1 MFLRLMDSSLPL
13 ALEVF
18 CAPRNPFLA
27 FQTLAWLALGL
38 VLRADFWHFSVSP
51 QLIYFSFFPPNFG
64 PVCSTVNVP
73 VWMKEKVAWVLV
85 QDVGSRKRQMAA
97 LLMGLLHLISQ
108 GEGPFHC
115 QNFSKLI
122 DFSF

>member
-1 MFLRLMDSSLPL
+1 MCLRLMDSSLPL

-18 CAPRNPFLA
+18 CAPRNPFPA
-27 FQTLAWLALGL
+27 FQTLACLGLGL
-38 VLRADFWHFSVSP
+38 VLRADFWHLSMSL
-51 QLIYFSFFPPNFG
+51 QLIYFSFFCQNFG
-64 PVCSTVNVP
+64 PVCSTVNVL
-73 VWMKEKVAWVLV
+73 VWMKGKVAWVVV

-115 QNFSKLI
+115 HNFSKLI